1 MAVAMISK
9 LGLGSWAAYVLG
21 AAKLLAVVLLLIP
34 RTIAFGA
41 ILGVGILSGV
51 LVSHLTVLRIS
62 LGEEDGGTMFMMAII
77 GWIVGAIIVYLRRSP
92 LQALI
97 AKAA

>member
-1 MAVAMISK
+1 MAALPKLTGDPMAVAMISK

-41 ILGVGILSGV
+41 IL
-51 LVSHLTVLRIS
+51 
-62 LGEEDGGTMFMMAII
+62 A
-77 GWIVGAIIVYLRRSP
+77 
-92 LQALI
+92 
-97 AKAA
+97 